1 MSYSHLDRET
11 IKLIGRSSRLSLLQ
25 IDIVKQKIQ
34 SAFPKLQVEVIAR
47 SSRGDELQEIP
58 LHTVEGSDFFTQD
71 IFDALEN
78 GEADIAVHS
87 LKDMSSEHFF
97 GKNRFAVVDRDDTR
111 DVAIFN
117 KNVEEKIKNG
127 ETIIIGTC
135 SPRREEMATVFLKK
149 ALPQLHTEI
158 KIETKPIRGN
168 VETRLRKLN
177 SGEYDAT
184 ILATAGLN
192 RLLRTPSAVENP
204 IPLAVVDP
212 AGGCTELL
220 INKKL
225 ILLPLI
231 ECVPAPCQGA
241 IVAEAHH
248 SNTKAI
254 DILKKIN
261 NEQLFADC
269 YAEKKEAIQY
279 GTGCI
284 QKFGVTTLHTRNE
297 NYLYAAGKDA
307 EGTEFVKWS
316 PLPDIKINAGSFF
329 SSTDVMKDFFDYE
342 WSNKKIEIE
351 EPVVFVS
358 NYKVIQGPILN
369 SSQRE
374 GLENM
379 PIKQE
384 IKIILASGTKTW
396 FELAKQGY
404 WVTAS
409 ADAMGFEFL
418 LPSLRMPL
426 LNIEANH
433 ICILTNEESAQRWN
447 QKGYKA
453 AGNYKLKPTSNE
465 AIEKNISAADYIFW
479 SSYSQFE
486 FYGKYAKPDV
496 KHLCA
501 GGETAELLKQSG
513 IEPIIF
519 PTIKSF
525 QEWRKYS
532 IHSHSVA

>member
-1 MSYSHLDRET
+1 MET
-11 IKLIGRSSRLSLLQ
+11 IRLIGRSSRLSLLQ
-25 IDIVKQKIQ
+25 IDIVKHKIQ
-34 SAFPKLQVEVIAR
+34 TAYPDLKVEVIAR
-47 SSRGDELQEIP
+47 SSRGDALQEIP

-71 IFDALEN
+71 IFDALAN

-97 GKNRFAVVDRDDTR
+97 GANKFAIVDRNDTR

-117 KNVEEKIKNG
+117 SDVEEKIRKG

-149 ALPQLHTEI
+149 ALPQLHTEVT
-158 KIETKPIRGN
+158 IETKPIRGN

-192 RLLRTPSAVENP
+192 RLLSSKEDV
-204 IPLAVVDP
+204 
-212 AGGCTELL
+212 LL
-220 INKKL
+220 IKDLVADKKL
-225 ILLPLI
+225 MLLPLI

-241 IVAEAHH
+241 IVAEAYDA
-248 SNTKAI
+248 NEKAI
-254 DILKKIN
+254 EVLKKIN
-261 NEQLFADC
+261 DEELFSDC
-269 YAEKKEAIQY
+269 YNERKEAVKY

-284 QKFGVTTLHTRNE
+284 QKFGVTTLTTKNK

-307 EGTEFVKWS
+307 EGTEFIKWAS
-316 PLPDIKINAGSFF
+316 LPDFKINEGSLF
-329 SSTDVMKDFFDYE
+329 SSTDTMKDFFEYE
-342 WSNKKIEIE
+342 WNNEEIKIE
-351 EPVVFVS
+351 EPVVFVANFKALQLQS
-358 NYKVIQGPILN
+358 TTNAVKD
-369 SSQRE
+369 
-374 GLENM
+374 
-379 PIKQE
+379 
-384 IKIILASGTKTW
+384 KIIVASGTRTW

-418 LPSLRMPL
+418 LPSLKIPL
-426 LNIEANH
+426 LNIGAND
-433 ICILTNEESAQRWN
+433 ICILTNEESAQRWK
-447 QKGYKA
+447 QKGYNA
-453 AGNYKLKPTSNE
+453 FGNYKLRSTNNE
-465 AIEKNISAADYIFW
+465 VIKKNISAADYVFW

-486 FYGKYAKPDV
+486 FYGKYTKADV

-513 IEPIIF
+513 IEPVIF
-519 PTIKSF
+519 PTIKAF
-525 QEWRKYS
+525 EQWRKYS
-532 IHSHSVA
+532 IHSLSAA